1 MANAR
6 QSTLLIYRQQDKVQ
20 QVQDQL
26 FEVAIKYV
34 GKGHV
39 IFFTLERFERFT
51 ESALAQFSD
60 MFKNIIFYYVQSID
74 KLMEK
79 LVDLQRWE
87 NCIPAMIIVDSL
99 DSMTITGDC
108 QSSEHALVMA
118 YLADTAKIL
127 SAKLKSVCKCIAAV
141 SDVAYNDFPVE
152 LYVKECYVLN
162 AEKLSGFS
170 DIMHVL
176 AEMTYQQ

>member
-1 MANAR
+1 MANPR
-6 QSTLLIYRQQDKVQ
+6 QSTLLIYRQQDKKQ
-20 QVQDQL
+20 KVQDLL

-34 GKGHV
+34 WKGHV

-87 NCIPAMIIVDSL
+87 NCLPAMIIVDSL
-99 DSMTITGDC
+99 DSMTTTGDC
-108 QSSEHALVMA
+108 PASEHALVMA
-118 YLADTAKIL
+118 FLADTAKIL
-127 SAKLKSVCKCIAAV
+127 ATKLKSVCKCITTI
-141 SDVAYNDFPVE
+141 SDVAYTDFPVE
-152 LYVKECYVLN
+152 MYVKECYVLN
-162 AEKLSGFS
+162 EEKLSGLS
-170 DIMHVL
+170 DIMSVL